1 MEKHTINI
9 TEINGTYPTTIRT
22 TSEEHEVQPIE
33 RRRLTH
39 EQVNQVI
46 ALIKSFD

>member
-9 TEINGTYPTTIRT
+9 TEINGFYSTTIRT
-22 TSEEHEVQPIE
+22 TPEEGEVTNE
-33 RRRLTH
+33 RRRLTP
-39 EQVNQVI
+39 EQVAQII